1 MYPPVKSC
9 GEKDL
14 QDNGRRDLDEE
25 ICSRLDDYYP
35 DWKDPKGTHMVPR
48 SFISKAK
55 NSDLGE
61 ITEKNFFDILKKFGE
76 IKKEPMFVIH
86 SYKFSEYIPM
96 WQSGKISSTKMSNWV
111 MGEHDF
117 VIVHHVHGVVFFQ
130 VKATKT
136 SGGHQKADSQIQK
149 DKLALERFF
158 QKMIKAGI
166 MSNKQVGKIFDKFP
180 AFVVLP
186 NTQRGQSLSAK
197 DHVLY
202 QEDCTN
208 AQTFSEWWYDK
219 FPESEKHPKIDQTIY
234 EYLVMR

>member
-1 MYPPVKSC
+1 MYHNLVRSC

-25 ICSRLDDYYP
+25 ICSRLCDYYP
-35 DWKDPKGTHMVPR
+35 DWKNPKGTHMVPR
-48 SFISKAK
+48 SFISKA
-55 NSDLGE
+55 NNPNLGE
-61 ITEKNFFDILKKFGE
+61 ITEKHFFDILKEFGE

-96 WQSGKISSTKMSNWV
+96 WQSGKISSTKMLNWV

-186 NTQRGQSLSAK
+186 NTQ
-197 DHVLY
+197 
-202 QEDCTN
+202 
-208 AQTFSEWWYDK
+208 
-219 FPESEKHPKIDQTIY
+219 
-234 EYLVMR
+234 

>member
-1 MYPPVKSC
+1 MYPPVRSC

-14 QDNGRRDLDEE
+14 QDNGRRDLDKE

-61 ITEKNFFDILKKFGE
+61 ITEKDFFDILKKFGE
-76 IKKEPMFVIH
+76 IKNEPMFVIH

-96 WQSGKISSTKMSNWV
+96 WQSGKTSSTKMSNWV

-136 SGGHQKADSQIQK
+136 SGGHQKAEHQTEK
-149 DKLALERFF
+149 DKLSLEIFSH
-158 QKMIKAGI
+158 KLVKAGI
-166 MSNKQVGKIFDKFP
+166 TTKKHVGKIFDKFP

-186 NTQRGQSLSAK
+186 NTQRGQSLCAQ

-208 AQTFSEWWYDK
+208 AQTFSKWWCNK
-219 FPESEKHPKIDQTIY
+219 FSKSEEHQKIDQTIY

>member
-1 MYPPVKSC
+1 MRSC

-25 ICSRLDDYYP
+25 ICSRLCDYYP
-35 DWKDPKGTHMVPR
+35 DWKNPKGTHMVPR
-48 SFISKAK
+48 SFISKA
-55 NSDLGE
+55 NNPNLGE
-61 ITEKNFFDILKKFGE
+61 ITEKHFFDILKEFGE

-136 SGGHQKADSQIQK
+136 SGGHHQAEHQTAK
-149 DKLALERFF
+149 DKLSLEIFAH
-158 QKMIKAGI
+158 KLVKAGI
-166 MSNKQVGKIFDKFP
+166 ISNKQVRKIFKKFP

-186 NTQRGQSLSAK
+186 NTQRGQSAHAK
-197 DHVLY
+197 DHILY
-202 QEDCTN
+202 QEDCTDKD
-208 AQTFSEWWYDK
+208 AFAKWWKDK
-219 FPESEKHPKIDQTIY
+219 FQDSEPSSKINQTIY
-234 EYLVMR
+234 EHLVMR